1 MATLVL
7 LAAIGTTHAAEP
19 KKKGNEVKVAPSF
32 AWTASEPLGLHFPAT
47 IDTLFEQY
55 HHRFIPVDDEGRSS
69 STGIGIIDETA
80 GPRRATMAHQDKTKS
95 SWTARSQATFSWKTP

>member
-55 HHRFIPVDDEGRSS
+55 HHRFIPSFRSH
-69 STGIGIIDETA
+69 A
-80 GPRRATMAHQDKTKS
+80 WATTAHQDKTKS